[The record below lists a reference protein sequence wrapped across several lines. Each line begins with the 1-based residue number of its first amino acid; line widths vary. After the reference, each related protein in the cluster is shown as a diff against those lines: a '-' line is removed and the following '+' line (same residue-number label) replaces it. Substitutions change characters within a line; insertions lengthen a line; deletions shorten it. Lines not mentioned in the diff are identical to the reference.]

1 VVPCIKRYTNPDFF
15 IDEWLEQQKR
25 EREKIMERREKRH
38 NARKPKAEQQQ
49 RKNLQGEVEVG
60 KLKKT
65 RYDEFGNKI
74 ESDAAVVP
82 GAQLSRA
89 AQASH
94 SNLVAVS
101 TMAATDQSLQA
112 GPRRAP
118 QINISSATLR
128 GEHHRDPLPSAPLTP
143 NYGTMRA
150 PPPSPFSAPGTP
162 SPCRPLPPPAAPC
175 RPLPS

>member
-38 NARKPKAEQQQ
+38 NERRPKQEQ
-49 RKNLQGEVEVG
+49 RMSIRGEVEVG

-74 ESDAAVVP
+74 ESDAVVTQ
-82 GAQLSRA
+82 GTMISRVAQS
-89 AQASH
+89 ST
-94 SNLVAVS
+94 NLVAVS
-101 TMAATDQSLQA
+101 SMAATDQALQA

-118 QINISSATLR
+118 QINISYGHQASSHA
-128 GEHHRDPLPSAPLTP
+128 APLTP
-143 NYGTMRA
+143 TAATMRA
-150 PPPSPFSAPGTP
+150 PPPASPLSAPGTP
-162 SPCRPLPPPAAPC
+162 TLLTLTLTLSLYPL
-175 RPLPS
+175 

>member
-1 VVPCIKRYTNPDFF
+1 MVPCIKRYTNPDFF

-38 NARKPKAEQQQ
+38 NERRPKAEQQQQ

-94 SNLVAVS
+94 SSNLVAVS
-101 TMAATDQSLQA
+101 TMAASDQSLQA

-128 GEHHRDPLPSAPLTP
+128 AEHLHRDPQHSAPLTP

-162 SPCRPLPPPAAPC
+162 PPSRPPSRPL
-175 RPLPS
+175 SS